1 MGPEALDM
9 NHAWPQFLSDNE
21 RPNCAK
27 AILSTRAQMRVWTQ
41 KLKEEVF
48 KLRRITPVQHIAD
61 DHEAS
66 TSDVENVEEPNIGS
80 RQSNLD
86 EEQAVNSDVNS
97 NNVDKETASQ
107 SNGGAQVEDNSWLTI
122 EDAAEEMEADNSEK
136 LDKEALNNPSGTGSS
151 EVSNQCPQ
159 CRKGFSSP
167 GNLSLHIKG
176 VHGPKKECSYC
187 HKMINSVYIN
197 RHIRE
202 AHMGDTRMQ
211 EADRVVQVLRAHAGG
226 PLRIQGK
233 VPSMWKR
240 NISTSWH
247 DTSKKFTIMCANIAP
262 FVLRCSMQRI

>member
-1 MGPEALDM
+1 M
-9 NHAWPQFLSDNE
+9 NIACSTCLESFTSISDISTTSCGHVFHT
-21 RPNCAK
+21 NCIK
-27 AILSTRAQMRVWTQ
+27 KWM
-41 KLKEEVF
+41 
-48 KLRRITPVQHIAD
+48 
-61 DHEAS
+61 
-66 TSDVENVEEPNIGS
+66 ENG
-80 RQSNLD
+80 
-86 EEQAVNSDVNS
+86 
-97 NNVDKETASQ
+97 
-107 SNGGAQVEDNSWLTI
+107 
-122 EDAAEEMEADNSEK
+122 
-136 LDKEALNNPSGTGSS
+136 
-151 EVSNQCPQ
+151 SNQCPQ

-240 NISTSWH
+240 NISQLVGTTH
-247 DTSKKFTIMCANIAP
+247 
-262 FVLRCSMQRI
+262 QRSSR